1 MKLATFLQ
9 SGVPAIGSVD
19 TTAGSILGLGA
30 AHRALFGTD
39 HAAFSSMLALMD
51 AGDQALDIARRVVE
65 RAGSDASHRQ
75 SLASATLLSPLPEP
89 RYVLDFN
96 NFEQHMR
103 DAPFGIAKLKARIA
117 GQPEP
122 ERAKFNHPI
131 PEVSLK
137 QPTYYTANR
146 FNVVGQDA
154 EIEWPSFSEWLDYEA
169 EFAVFVGKKGKNIPK
184 NRAAEHIFGYA
195 IFNDF
200 SARDRQAR
208 EMEGWMGPAKGKSFD
223 TGNAI
228 GPWIVTRDEVPDS
241 RGLSVK
247 VRINGKEV
255 GNSSTQ
261 GMIHSFED
269 IIAFL
274 SVEETLQVG
283 SVYGSGTI
291 GGCCGLESGH
301 WLKPNDLVEVEF
313 ERLGVLRNRVVRKN
327 K

>member
-1 MKLATFLQ
+1 MKLATFIQ
-9 SGVPAIGSVD
+9 AGTPVIGSVD
-19 TTAGSILGLGA
+19 TTAGTILDLRG
-30 AHRALFGTD
+30 AHRALFGSD
-39 HAAFSSMLALMD
+39 HAALGDMLALMD
-51 AGDQALDIARRVVE
+51 AGDQGLDLARRVIE
-65 RAGSDASHRQ
+65 RAGSDASHRHP
-75 SLASATLLSPLPEP
+75 LASTKLLSPVPEP
-89 RYVLDFN
+89 RYILDFN

-122 ERAKFNHPI
+122 ERAKFNHVI

-154 EIEWPSFSEWLDYEA
+154 EIEWPSFSEWIDYEA
-169 EFAVFVGKKGKNIPK
+169 EFAAFVGKKGKNIPK

-241 RGLSVK
+241 RGLAVK

-255 GNSSTQ
+255 GNSTTR

-274 SVEETLQVG
+274 SVDETLQVG

-301 WLKPNDLVEVEF
+301 WLKANDLVEVEF
-313 ERLGVLRNRVVRKN
+313 ERLGVLRNRVVRK
-327 K
+327 

>member
-1 MKLATFLQ
+1 MKLATFNQ
-9 SGVPAIGSVD
+9 AGASTIGSVD
-19 TTAGSILGLGA
+19 TTAGSILDLRA
-30 AHRALFGTD
+30 AHRALFGSD
-39 HAAFSSMLALMD
+39 HAALASMLALMD
-51 AGDQALDIARRVVE
+51 AGDEGLDLARRVVE
-65 RAGSDASHRQ
+65 RAGSDASHRHP
-75 SLASATLLSPLPEP
+75 LASIKLLSPVPEP
-89 RYVLDFN
+89 RYILDFN

-122 ERAKFNHPI
+122 ERAKFNHTI
-131 PEVSLK
+131 PEVTLK

-169 EFAVFVGKKGKNIPK
+169 EFAVFVGKKGKTIAR
-184 NRAAEHIFGYA
+184 NRAGEHIFGYA

-223 TGNAI
+223 TGSAI
-228 GPWIVTRDEVPDS
+228 GPWIVTRDEVPDA
-241 RGLSVK
+241 RALAVK

-255 GNSSTQ
+255 GNSTTR

-274 SVEETLQVG
+274 SVDETLQVG

-313 ERLGVLRNRVVRKN
+313 ERLGVLRNRVVRK
-327 K
+327 